1 MVAEVESVR
10 IELTPKLQASERE
23 VDRLKL
29 LVHKLEAELLQQR
42 AENKRLLDVADQL
55 QTVRLHLAQVEAQKK
70 D

>member
-29 LVHKLEAELLQQR
+29 LVQKLEAELLQQR

>member
-29 LVHKLEAELLQQR
+29 LVQKLKAELLQQR